1 MRKLK
6 VIQLLPELN
15 SGGVERGTIEVGKY
29 LFDQGH
35 ESIVV
40 SNGGRMV
47 EQLIREGSKHVKI
60 PVHRKNP
67 ISLLLLPKLRKLFIS
82 EKPDI
87 IHARSRIPAWLCF
100 LTLKLIK
107 KEIRPKFV
115 TTVHGFYSV
124 NYFSS
129 IMTKGDAVIC
139 VSNSIREYVLENY
152 PKTSLHNTYVI
163 HRGIRSNDYNF
174 SHKPNQEW
182 LNNWYKDFP
191 NTKNAKLLVLPG
203 RITRLKGHEEF
214 LEIIKELGDE
224 YFGLIIGY
232 VNKNKKKYFDE
243 LKSSAELM
251 GISERITFLGHRD
264 DLKDIF
270 SISFCVFS
278 LSTKPESFGR
288 IVLEALSVGI
298 PVIGYDIGGVAE
310 ILDQLLP
317 QGKIAR
323 QDIRSAVSLIR
334 KWDRYP
340 VFPKK
345 NTSFVLEKMLA
356 EIVNVYVQLISR

>member
-1 MRKLK
+1 M
-6 VIQLLPELN
+6 
-15 SGGVERGTIEVGKY
+15 
-29 LFDQGH
+29 
-35 ESIVV
+35 
-40 SNGGRMV
+40 
-47 EQLIREGSKHVKI
+47 
-60 PVHRKNP
+60 
-67 ISLLLLPKLRKLFIS
+67 
-82 EKPDI
+82 
-87 IHARSRIPAWLCF
+87 
-100 LTLKLIK
+100 
-107 KEIRPKFV
+107 
-115 TTVHGFYSV
+115 
-124 NYFSS
+124 
-129 IMTKGDAVIC
+129 
-139 VSNSIREYVLENY
+139 
-152 PKTSLHNTYVI
+152 
-163 HRGIRSNDYNF
+163 
-174 SHKPNQEW
+174 
-182 LNNWYKDFP
+182 NNWYKDFP

-310 ILDQLLP
+310 ILDQLFP

-334 KWDRYP
+334 KWDRHPAFLRKYI
-340 VFPKK
+340 FCFRKDACR
-345 NTSFVLEKMLA
+345 NS
-356 EIVNVYVQLISR
+356 